1 MPTPVVTRTPDRRV
15 PSQRGL
21 RTRRKLMDATIE
33 LLATRSYRDITVM
46 DIAHAVGTSPATFY
60 QYFPDIEG
68 VVLETSRLLAEQTS
82 AALDAFEDGSWSS
95 DGLPGATRLVD
106 AVLDGWSDHLPV
118 VRVLTAVAAERDPRF
133 VKAYFAATRPVVR
146 ALTAATTQTTTP
158 DDEGKEL
165 VHALVSGLTAAA
177 GHENAGS
184 VQGLTKGQR
193 RRGLARLVHAA
204 VTTANA

>member
-21 RTRRKLMDATIE
+21 QTRQKLMDATIE
-33 LLATRSYRDITVM
+33 LLATRSYRDIKVM

-68 VVLETSRLLAEQTS
+68 VILEASRLLAEETN
-82 AALDAFEDGSWSS
+82 AALDGFKDGSWAA

-118 VRVLTAVAAERDPRF
+118 MRVLTAVAAERDPRF

-158 DDEGKEL
+158 DSEDREL
-165 VHALVSGLTAAA
+165 VHALVSGLTATA

-184 VQGLTKGQR
+184 VQGLTKSQR
-193 RRGLARLVHAA
+193 RRGHAA
-204 VTTANA
+204 VTTADA